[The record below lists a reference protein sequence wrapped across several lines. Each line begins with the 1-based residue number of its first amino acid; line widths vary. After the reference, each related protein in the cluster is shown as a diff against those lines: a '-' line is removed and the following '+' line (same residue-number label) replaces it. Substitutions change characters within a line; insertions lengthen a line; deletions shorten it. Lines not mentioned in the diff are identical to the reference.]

1 MKTRTTLFLL
11 FSLLTVMCFASGRNA
26 QQTEQNLQKEQSM
39 KEVYDF
45 LRTCGVYYLATV
57 DGDQPRVRPF
67 GTAVIFEQKIYIQ
80 TGKKKNV
87 AKQMIANPKVEIC
100 AYDQNKGQ
108 WLRIEA
114 TVVPDERLEA
124 KQYILDQF
132 PQLKGMYKAEDE
144 NTFILYL
151 KDATATFNS
160 FSSPARVVKF

>member
-1 MKTRTTLFLL
+1 
-11 FSLLTVMCFASGRNA
+11 
-26 QQTEQNLQKEQSM
+26 
-39 KEVYDF
+39 
-45 LRTCGVYYLATV
+45 
-57 DGDQPRVRPF
+57 
-67 GTAVIFEQKIYIQ
+67 
-80 TGKKKNV
+80 
-87 AKQMIANPKVEIC
+87 MIANPKVEIC